1 MRPLDITWAGGEHP
15 FLLTIELLRAL
26 QDKCDAGPGWILN
39 RLTSGQWRVD
49 DVIETIRLGLEG
61 GGMKKADARK
71 LVDAH
76 VLERPLTLSVMTA
89 QVVLMSALFG
99 DPDDP
104 VGEAPAGVETTTH
117 SRAANGGSAGSTEP
131 AKPSA

>member
-1 MRPLDITWAGGEHP
+1 MRPVDITWAAGEHP

-39 RLTSGQWRVD
+39 RLASGQWRVD

-71 LVDAH
+71 IVDEFVAD
-76 VLERPLTLSVMTA
+76 RPLTLSVMTA
-89 QVVLMSALFG
+89 QVILMSALYG

-104 VGEAPAGVETTTH
+104 VGEASAGAETTIH
-117 SRAANGGSAGSTEP
+117 SREANGGLAGSTEP
-131 AKPSA
+131 EKHTD